1 MSLKL
6 NVMQGKHF
14 SRYFVLTGHSA
25 LWLTSV
31 VTPTALTILYHFMM
45 HAHHLKSQV
54 TELTFRKLIFT
65 LILNCLYQYLKTQD
79 LFLTYT

>member
-6 NVMQGKHF
+6 HVNTMQGKHL
-14 SRYFVLTGHSA
+14 SWYFVLTGHSA

-31 VTPTALTILYHFMM
+31 VTPTVLTILYHFMM

-65 LILNCLYQYLKTQD
+65 LM
-79 LFLTYT
+79 